1 MLKDEIRRQRENTEK
16 CLTILTLCRTR
27 VEILE
32 GFGQIAT
39 LLRQANDPSAV
50 AAEMAYTEG
59 KGLPDEDVLQLKLD
73 FIKTYEAFLSS
84 TESTEQEI
92 TKARATKPAGKRTI
106 IVALIVMGLL
116 LCFCIMC
123 VSVYLLFSK

>member
-1 MLKDEIRRQRENTEK
+1 MMIEELRRQRENTER

-39 LLRQANDPSAV
+39 LLRQANDPSAA
-50 AAEMAYTEG
+50 AAEMANIEG

-84 TESTEQEI
+84 TEETEQKI
-92 TKARATKPAGKRTI
+92 TKARAAQQEYKPASGASHKARKTN
-106 IVALIVMGLL
+106 G
-116 LCFCIMC
+116 FC
-123 VSVYLLFSK
+123 